1 MEKQNW
7 YLIAHCLVLHL
18 KPVHLL
24 SLCTYVDI
32 RSIFSFA
39 GQSKKKNLLTSV
51 DAFLLLLLLLDT
63 GRKIFVKVA

>member
-24 SLCTYVDI
+24 SLCIYVDI

-39 GQSKKKNLLTSV
+39 GQSKKKSV
-51 DAFLLLLLLLDT
+51 NQCRCLFVVVVVRY
-63 GRKIFVKVA
+63 RKENIC

>member
-39 GQSKKKNLLTSV
+39 GQSKKKKSV
-51 DAFLLLLLLLDT
+51 NQCRCLFVVVVVVRY
-63 GRKIFVKVA
+63 RKENIC